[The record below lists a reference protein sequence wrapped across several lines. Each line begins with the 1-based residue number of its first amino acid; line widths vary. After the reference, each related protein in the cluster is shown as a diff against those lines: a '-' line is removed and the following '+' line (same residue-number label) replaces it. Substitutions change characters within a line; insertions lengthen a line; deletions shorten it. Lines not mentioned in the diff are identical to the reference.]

1 MSATAEGSNP
11 LEFSNLADLLCQ
23 RARQLGDKPLFRFAR
38 GDNGSEASV
47 TYRALHESAMAV
59 AGRLQSIA
67 DVGDRAWLMFPPG
80 LDFVK
85 AFFGCLYA
93 GVVAVPVSPL
103 RRGRPTSSLEEIYRA
118 SQPAA
123 VLSTAAH
130 GRQAEVLYRG
140 MPELLGQPWIA
151 TDEIERGA
159 DFDWINPRVDGQ
171 QLAFLQ
177 YTSGSTAAPK
187 GVMLTHENLLHNSA
201 LIQRAFGNTDQSSAV
216 FWLPLYHDMGLIGG
230 IIQPIYCAGSSTL
243 LAPAAFLHRPAL
255 WLETISRTHATVS
268 GGPNFAYDLCAR
280 KIPVAEREGLDLSR
294 WTVAFTGA
302 EPVRARTLERF
313 TAAFSEYG
321 FREEAFFPCYGL
333 AEATLIVSGGPRSAP
348 PTVLS
353 LDAEELA
360 LNRVRDTNGRATSV
374 RLVVGC
380 GDSLPG
386 QRTVVVDPE
395 THLECSAG
403 QVGEIWVRGPS
414 VAKGYFEQPH
424 ATKNAFEAQIA
435 DTKEGPFLRTGD
447 LGFLRDGQLFVTGR
461 LKDLIIIRG
470 RNYYPEDI
478 EQTAQQAF
486 DGLRVGYCAAF
497 SVEIE
502 ERESLVIVQEI
513 EPRRRDLDT
522 QAALKAIRRA
532 VAEKFDLEVHA
543 IILAKAGTIA
553 KTTSGKTRRS
563 ACRDR
568 YLGGQQDVI
577 AQWTADP
584 ADEGDDA
591 ESPGSE
597 TPRENVTARQIE
609 EWLVERISARLKVP
623 RSSIR
628 VTTPFL
634 EFGLGSLDAVQI
646 SADMERWLG
655 RQISPT
661 AVYNHPNIE
670 DLAHWLAS
678 PAAQMDPVSSS
689 PIPAPPPKEEDP
701 DQLLRQIQGLSQ
713 EEMEEFIQ
721 REMAKQKGT

>member
-1 MSATAEGSNP
+1 MSATAEASNP
-11 LEFSNLADLLCQ
+11 SSYLNLADLLCQ
-23 RARQLGDKPLFRFAR
+23 RAQQLGEKPLFRFVR
-38 GDNGSEASV
+38 GDNGSESTV
-47 TYRALHESAMAV
+47 TYRSLHESAMAV
-59 AGRLQSIA
+59 ASRLQSMVN
-67 DVGDRAWLMFPPG
+67 VGDRAWLMFPPG
-80 LDFVK
+80 LDFVR

-103 RRGRPTSSLEEIYRA
+103 RRGRPTSSLEGIYNA
-118 SQPAA
+118 SQPAV

-130 GRQAEVLYRG
+130 SRQAEVLYEG
-140 MPELLGQPWIA
+140 IPELLRRPWIA
-151 TDEIERGA
+151 TDDIEIGD

-187 GVMLTHENLLHNSA
+187 GVMLTHENLLHNSE
-201 LIQRAFGNTDQSSAV
+201 LVRQAFGNTDRSSAV

-230 IIQPIYCAGSSTL
+230 IIQPIYCAGTSTL

-255 WLETISRTHATVS
+255 WLETISKTRATVS

-280 KIPVAEREGLDLSR
+280 KITAAEREGLDLSC
-294 WTVAFTGA
+294 WEVAFTGA

-313 TAAFSEYG
+313 AAAFSEHG

-333 AEATLIVSGGPRSAP
+333 AEATLIVSGGPRAAR

-353 LDAEELA
+353 LDADALA
-360 LNRVRDTNGRATSV
+360 LNQVRDTNGKATAS

-380 GDSLPG
+380 GTSLPG
-386 QRTVVVDPE
+386 QRIVVVDPE
-395 THLECSAG
+395 THVSRSAG

-414 VAKGYFEQPH
+414 VARGYFEQPH
-424 ATKNAFEAQIA
+424 ATKNAFEAQLA
-435 DTKEGPFLRTGD
+435 DSGEGPFLRTGD
-447 LGFLRDGQLFVTGR
+447 LGFVRDDQLFVTGR

-478 EQTAQQAF
+478 EQTAQHAYE
-486 DGLRVGYCAAF
+486 GLRVGYCAAF
-497 SVEIE
+497 SVEVD

-522 QAALKAIRRA
+522 DAALRAIRRA
-532 VAEKFDLEVHA
+532 VAKKFDLEVHA

-577 AQWTADP
+577 AQWTAD
-584 ADEGDDA
+584 ATEEGDDV
-591 ESPGSE
+591 EPSDGL
-597 TPRENVTARQIE
+597 TPRQDVTAHQIE

-646 SADMERWLG
+646 SADLERWLG
-655 RQISPT
+655 RQLSPT

-670 DLAHWLAS
+670 DLARWLAS
-678 PAAQMDPVSSS
+678 PDAQTDPVSSS